1 MGILDKLK
9 NKASEAGTT
18 LKAKAIEGKEAV
30 KKEYKEFKQTQQ
42 EEREIKRVASIKG
55 RREGLAKRAEFEAR
69 QKVYRG
75 GLMREAIRERG
86 KKLEYAPRPQPR
98 QQAQPAR
105 RTAYR
110 SEPQPV
116 FKQIDWGFNPQNES
130 RRTVGRQSDVG
141 FNFDNVNIFAQPK
154 KKKGRKSPLEW

>member
-30 KKEYKEFKQTQQ
+30 KKEYKEFKQTQH

-75 GLMREAIRERG
+75 GLLREAVRETKG
-86 KKLEYAPRPQPR
+86 KHLEYAPRP
-98 QQAQPAR
+98 AR
-105 RTAYR
+105 
-110 SEPQPV
+110 PQPSHRPAV
-116 FKQIDWGFNPQNES
+116 TYRPQPKQIDWGFNPQNES
-130 RRTVGRQSDVG
+130 RRSVGRQADTG
-141 FNFDNVNIFAQPK
+141 FNFGNANIFAQPN
-154 KKKGRKSPLEW
+154 KKKGRRTPLEW